1 MSISSPP
8 SEHLPADRFT
18 IVRQVGQGGMG
29 IVYEAIDRQRGQRV
43 ALKKLRWLQ
52 PLNLYRFK
60 CEFRSLA
67 EVVHPNLV
75 LLYELIAQGEDWY
88 YTMEFV
94 DGAHFVA
101 AHRAACDGACDE
113 RRLRRCLWQ
122 LVEGVAELH
131 RGGKLHRDLKPQNVL
146 VTDEDRVVVLDF
158 GLIAELQPGHEDAAA
173 ERGAGVTPPRGSSWG
188 HPTTDY
194 SILGTAE
201 YMAPEQAQGHAL
213 SPASDWYPVG
223 ACCTKS

>member
-8 SEHLPADRFT
+8 SENSPADRFT

-60 CEFRSLA
+60 REFRSLA

-75 LLYELIAQGEDWY
+75 LLYELIAQSEDWY

-122 LVEGVAELH
+122 LVEGVAALH
-131 RGGKLHRDLKPQNVL
+131 RCGKLHRDLKPQNVL

-173 ERGAGVTPPRGSSWG
+173 SAARA
-188 HPTTDY
+188 
-194 SILGTAE
+194 
-201 YMAPEQAQGHAL
+201 
-213 SPASDWYPVG
+213 
-223 ACCTKS
+223 